1 MLEDSTLCKEQIL
14 SEDFRDFIYERENPY
29 FLEQTSKTRL
39 CEQEI
44 GFYYRSV
51 YVNKIFGDPMT
62 LERFTYGS
70 IPKCYTLLDSET
82 LNQAGISQVQNYPTL
97 QLRGEGVMIG
107 IIDTGIDYENPLFKN
122 ADGTTRIAGIWDQT
136 IQTGREPEGFLYGS
150 EYVREEINEALQS
163 DNPKEIVPTTDTD
176 GHGTFVAS
184 VAAGGENVEE
194 DFLGAAPRAILGI
207 VKLKEAKK
215 YLKQFYFINEEA
227 KCYQE
232 NDIMLGMRYLE
243 LIAEKEQLPLIFCI
257 PLGTNLG
264 DHNGT
269 SPLGNLLSYYSNVH
283 NMAVVLGGGNEA
295 NQRHHYYGRLEG
307 ERGKDSVEIR
317 VERTGA
323 GFTLEMWTDIP
334 NIFMITITSPAG
346 ERIPFPTV
354 KQSESTSVHSF
365 VFERTTVYVDYRL
378 LVERTNSELA
388 FIRFENAVE
397 GIWKVEVEAIQVADG
412 IFHMWLPVK
421 EFLSGEVY
429 FLRSNPDWTIT
440 EPGCVWTAMTAANYN
455 GSNNSIAIDSGRG
468 YTRNGSLKP
477 DFATPGINVTGA
489 TGRNQFV
496 ERSGSSISTAI
507 TAGASALLMEWLY
520 YQLGRRNVDTVQ
532 IKNLLVLGTNRM
544 DTEEYPN
551 RVWGYGT
558 LDLYKTFDELRSF

>member
-1 MLEDSTLCKEQIL
+1 MLEDLTLCKEQIL

-163 DNPKEIVPTTDTD
+163 DNAKEIVPTTDTD

-354 KQSESTSVHSF
+354 KQSESTAVHSF

-412 IFHMWLPVK
+412 IFHMWLPVT

-477 DFATPGINVTGA
+477 DFAAPGINVTGA

>member
-1 MLEDSTLCKEQIL
+1 MEDSTLCKEQIL

-29 FLEQTSKTRL
+29 FLEQSSKTRL

-150 EYVREEINEALQS
+150 EYVREDINEALQN

-184 VAAGGENVEE
+184 VAAGGENAEE
-194 DFLGAAPRAILGI
+194 DFSGAAPRAILGI

-215 YLKQFYFINEEA
+215 YLKQFYFINEEI

-243 LIAEKEQLPLIFCI
+243 LLAEKEQLPLIFCI

-269 SPLGNLLSYYSNVH
+269 SPLGNLLSYYANVH

-295 NQRHHYYGRLEG
+295 NQRHHYYGRLEE

-334 NIFMITITSPAG
+334 NIFMVTITSPAG
-346 ERIPFPTV
+346 EKIPFPTV

-397 GIWKVEVEAIQVADG
+397 GIWKVEVQAIQVADG
-412 IFHMWLPVK
+412 IFHMWLPVT

-455 GSNNSIAIDSGRG
+455 GNNNSIAIDSGRG

-477 DFATPGINVTGA
+477 DFAAPGINVTGA
-489 TGRNQFV
+489 TMRNQFIK
-496 ERSGSSISTAI
+496 RSGSSISTAI

-532 IKNLLVLGTNRM
+532 IKNLLILGTNRM

>member
-477 DFATPGINVTGA
+477 DFAAPGINVTGA

>member
-412 IFHMWLPVK
+412 IFHMWLPVT

-440 EPGCVWTAMTAANYN
+440 DPGCVWTAMTAANYN

-477 DFATPGINVTGA
+477 DFAAPGINVTGA